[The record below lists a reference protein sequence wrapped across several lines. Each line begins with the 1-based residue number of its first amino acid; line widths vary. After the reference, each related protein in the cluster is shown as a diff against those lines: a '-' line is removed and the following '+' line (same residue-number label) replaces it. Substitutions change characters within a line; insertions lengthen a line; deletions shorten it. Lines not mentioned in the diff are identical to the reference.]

1 MCSVGD
7 KPIGILHYL
16 ICWIKDRCIQQAGAI
31 DMLMD
36 IRAMYIYT
44 VYSVTYCRRA
54 AQSWTK
60 EHSHNKIVKYR

>member
-31 DMLMD
+31 DMLMG
-36 IRAMYIYT
+36 IRAMYIYIQYIVSHT
-44 VYSVTYCRRA
+44 VAGQLKAGRR
-54 AQSWTK
+54 SILIIK
-60 EHSHNKIVKYR
+60 